1 MAEPTHS
8 RDRSDKKAGE
18 KSMDRETMT
27 TVKTIETVAQHAYLK
42 MAELIDGGHLEE
54 ARQVA
59 EILKEV
65 GVV

>member
-1 MAEPTHS
+1 MGDTS
-8 RDRSDKKAGE
+8 CSV
-18 KSMDRETMT
+18 T

-42 MAELIDGGHLEE
+42 MAELIDGNHLDE

-59 EILKEV
+59 EILKVV